1 MNLLNGLKCS
11 VIVLLCGFSLCFNS
25 VNAQRATVDLA
36 GEWKFSTSLAGD
48 SAITV
53 KLPGTTDT
61 NGVGVINDNHGETT
75 QLTRRITLMLERT
88 QRHRLS
94 PAGSGDRQC

>member
-1 MNLLNGLKCS
+1 MTLLNGLKCS
-11 VIVLLCGFSLCFNS
+11 VFMLLMCFALCVNG
-25 VNAQRATVDLA
+25 VNARRTTVDLA

-61 NGVGVINDNHGETT
+61 NGVGVINDNHGET
-75 QLTRRITLMLERT
+75 LSLPVALHFRARPITAVQSTFPPTGRVVT
-88 QRHRLS
+88 
-94 PAGSGDRQC
+94 

>member
-1 MNLLNGLKCS
+1 MTLLNGLKCS
-11 VIVLLCGFSLCFNS
+11 VFMLLMCFALCVNG
-25 VNAQRATVDLA
+25 VNARRTTVDLA

-61 NGVGVINDNHGETT
+61 NGVGVINDNHG
-75 QLTRRITLMLERT
+75 
-88 QRHRLS
+88 
-94 PAGSGDRQC
+94 